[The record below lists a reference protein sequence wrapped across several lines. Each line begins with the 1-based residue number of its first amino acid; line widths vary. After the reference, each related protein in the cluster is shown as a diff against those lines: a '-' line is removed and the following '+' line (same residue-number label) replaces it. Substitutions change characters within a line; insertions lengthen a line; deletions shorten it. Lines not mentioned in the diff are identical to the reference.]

1 MTGLVRAYLFTKA
14 DRIRVG
20 VAERLSPPGTL
31 VHDLDLLHLA
41 WADVLD
47 ALAGGRRIPP
57 PCSCTYYGLE
67 PECPRHG
74 QCAYEGHPG
83 GRRECYCGGRR

>member
-1 MTGLVRAYLFTKA
+1 MIHLARAYLFTKA

-20 VAERLSPPGTL
+20 VAERLSLPGTL

-47 ALAGGRRIPP
+47 ALAGGRR
-57 PCSCTYYGLE
+57 
-67 PECPRHG
+67 
-74 QCAYEGHPG
+74 
-83 GRRECYCGGRR
+83 